1 MEPKKVIESIEGKM
15 GFTPEIM
22 NMMGEMNPEMF
33 QHYKKCDEGIQ
44 QDGALPAKV
53 KVLMSLAIMASQ
65 RCEVCCQSQMRS
77 ALNHGATKEEIMETM
92 NVIFITS
99 GAPGVAIC
107 KNALKLIDGKEDLC
121 GHGGGHGSGHGCM
134 GGKRRQ

>member
-1 MEPKKVIESIEGKM
+1 MEPEKVINSIEGKM

-22 NMMGEMNPEMF
+22 NMMSEMNPEMF
-33 QHYKKCDEGIQ
+33 AHYKKCDDGIQ
-44 QDGALPAKV
+44 EDGALPAKV

-65 RCEVCCQSQMRS
+65 RCEVCCESQMRS

-99 GAPGVAIC
+99 GAPGVAVC
-107 KNALKLIDGKEDLC
+107 RRALNIMEGKEE
-121 GHGGGHGSGHGCM
+121 HSGHGSGHGCM
-134 GGKRRQ
+134 GGRRRQ

>member
-22 NMMGEMNPEMF
+22 NMMSEMNPEMF
-33 QHYKKCDEGIQ
+33 QHYKKCDDGIQ
-44 QDGALPAKV
+44 EDGALPAKV

-65 RCEVCCQSQMRS
+65 RCEACCESQMRS
-77 ALNHGATKEEIMETM
+77 AINHGATKEEIMETM

-99 GAPGVAIC
+99 GAPGVAVC
-107 KNALKLIDGKEDLC
+107 RRALKIMEGNEE
-121 GHGGGHGSGHGCM
+121 HGGHGSGHGCM
-134 GGKRRQ
+134 GGRRRQ